1 MININQIYKVTNNR
15 YTPNTN
21 IPTQTLKINLKTIY
35 IIQTQKIK
43 NTKERH
49 KYKYKSNDKHKYLQG
64 VSKKRYFLGFLSY
77 FSSGGRILLFR
88 MCFGIRI
95 SSPFHLATQTIHF

>member
-35 IIQTQKIK
+35 IIQTHKKILK
-43 NTKERH
+43 KYTSISTKAMANTNTYNYVQ
-49 KYKYKSNDKHKYLQG
+49 KYK
-64 VSKKRYFLGFLSY
+64 
-77 FSSGGRILLFR
+77 
-88 MCFGIRI
+88 
-95 SSPFHLATQTIHF
+95 